1 MGKHRATGPSRRAAG
16 SVVAAGAIPLIATL
30 IGAGTANA
38 EALPEPPA
46 SSPFPAVPAHLIHP
60 APATPDPI
68 RDLTAAVHDATTVAV
83 RSATDTFGMATAPF
97 NRPAPAVPAPLLAGS
112 AVPAP
117 AGIADPVPAPAPTP
131 ATRPVPQY
139 SYLAPQGDL
148 HAPVPVA
155 PVAPIEAPPGKL
167 RVGNIIMDAPFDV
180 REINTGAAQA
190 EAQVATFLD
199 SVGVER
205 SRSDRIAAQ
214 TVGSAAIGASVG
226 NTLMSPIA
234 ATSAMVGAVA
244 GLISGVPF
252 LPIGLVIGPV
262 LGAAI
267 GYAVIAAPA
276 MAVGAAVGGAIGA
289 ADGFAAAPYGAPP
302 Q

>member
-1 MGKHRATGPSRRAAG
+1 MGKHRATGPARRAAG
-16 SVVAAGAIPLIATL
+16 SVVAAGAVPLIATL

-38 EALPEPPA
+38 EALPAPPA
-46 SSPFPAVPAHLIHP
+46 SPPIPALPANPLQP
-60 APATPDPI
+60 AFAAPDPV
-68 RDLTAAVHDATTVAV
+68 RDLTTAVDEATRVAV

-97 NRPAPAVPAPLLAGS
+97 LPAPAPASVAE
-112 AVPAP
+112 
-117 AGIADPVPAPAPTP
+117 PVPTP
-131 ATRPVPQY
+131 ATRAVPQHA
-139 SYLAPQGDL
+139 YLAPQGEL
-148 HAPVPVA
+148 HAPMPVA

-167 RVGNIIMDAPFDV
+167 RIGNVVMDAPPFDV

-190 EAQVATFLD
+190 EAQVATFYD

-205 SRSDRIAAQ
+205 SRSDRMAAQ
-214 TVGSAAIGASVG
+214 TVGSAAIGASVA
-226 NTLMSPIA
+226 NTLASPIA
-234 ATSAMVGAVA
+234 TTSAMVGAVA
-244 GLISGVPF
+244 GLISGIPF
-252 LPIGLVIGPV
+252 LPIGLVVGPV

-289 ADGFAAAPYGAPP
+289 AEGYTAAPYGAPP

>member
-38 EALPEPPA
+38 EALPAPPA
-46 SSPFPAVPAHLIHP
+46 SSPIPALPTDLILM
-60 APATPDPI
+60 APATTDPI
-68 RDLTAAVHDATTVAV
+68 RDLTTTVHEATQVAV
-83 RSATDTFGMATAPF
+83 RSATDTFGVAAAPF
-97 NRPAPAVPAPLLAGS
+97 FAPAPAPA
-112 AVPAP
+112 AV
-117 AGIADPVPAPAPTP
+117 ADPVPAPAP
-131 ATRPVPQY
+131 ATRPIPQHA
-139 SYLAPQGDL
+139 YLAPQGEL
-148 HAPVPVA
+148 HAPLPVA

-167 RVGNIIMDAPFDV
+167 RIGNIIMDAPFDV
-180 REINTGAAQA
+180 REINTGAAQT
-190 EAQVATFLD
+190 EAQLATFLD

-214 TVGSAAIGASVG
+214 TMGSAAIGASVG
-226 NTLMSPIA
+226 NTLASPIA

-244 GLISGVPF
+244 GFISGIPF

-267 GYAVIAAPA
+267 GYAVIAGPA
-276 MAVGAAVGGAIGA
+276 MAAGAAVGGAIGA